1 MNKYSKKNL
10 IITLKVILAHI
21 FVILILDINSLS
33 KIKKNENNFNK
44 INNAQFLNLKSISQ
58 KDIEDSRKLIK
69 SGKLSYLVIK
79 GLTIFVIR

>member
-33 KIKKNENNFNK
+33 KLKKNENNFN
-44 INNAQFLNLKSISQ
+44 
-58 KDIEDSRKLIK
+58 
-69 SGKLSYLVIK
+69 
-79 GLTIFVIR
+79 